1 MLPPEMRGVVGIDVA
16 KTSPVVC
23 ALEAP
28 GGAVRLTSTSLP
40 ARAAGSAQLVGWL
53 RAGGQASTRL
63 IGLESTGSRWEPLDD
78 RLVQEGDGVAR
89 LNPHQTASWAAS
101 LGRRAKTD
109 GIDARTLA
117 RGLLAGGARASTV
130 PDATVQA
137 RRTLTRTRRDQG
149 GESARGPPALAR

>member
-1 MLPPEMRGVVGIDVA
+1 MRHEGRSAMLPPEMRGVVGIDVA

-40 ARAAGSAQLVGWL
+40 ARAAGDAQLVGWL

-89 LNPHQTASWAAS
+89 LNPHQTASWAAR
-101 LGRRAKTD
+101 LGRRAKTV
-109 GIDARTLA
+109 GMYARTLA
-117 RGLLAGGARASTV
+117 RALLAGRGCARAGLPSSV
-130 PDATVQA
+130 P
-137 RRTLTRTRRDQG
+137 
-149 GESARGPPALAR
+149 